1 MDLLKPSILKTL
13 AYADIFDY
21 PLTLEEI
28 NRYLLAPGAL
38 QARAPGASKLLAA
51 GKISQ
56 SGKYYFLPHR
66 QKLVDIRKTREQFSL
81 NKLRQARSIAQKL
94 AKLPNVLGVFVT
106 GALAVANTSASDDID
121 LLIITRANKLW
132 ITRFLTT
139 LYLEFM
145 GIRRRPHT
153 LKAANRICANMYLD
167 ETALSLPYAKRN
179 LYTAHEIAQAKP
191 LINKESIYERFLFA
205 NSWVL
210 QYLPNTVISPTVHRP
225 LSTVHCPLFTS
236 HRPLSTVH
244 RPPSTVHHSRL
255 LEQIAYQLQYR
266 YMKSKLTRETITPH
280 SAFFHPRATSSEV
293 LKKYGARMK
302 LFQNPKSLPDR
313 QAGKIQNLV
322 QYPHDH

>member
-1 MDLLKPSILKTL
+1 MNSLELAILKTL

-66 QKLVDIRKTREQFSL
+66 QKLVDIRKNREQFSL
-81 NKLRQARSIAQKL
+81 YKLRQARSIAQKL
-94 AKLPNVLGVFVT
+94 AKLPNVFGVFVT

-132 ITRFLTT
+132 TTRFLAT
-139 LYLEFM
+139 LYLELM
-145 GIRRRPHT
+145 GVRRRPHT

-179 LYTAHEIAQAKP
+179 LYTAHEVVQTKP
-191 LINKESIYERFLFA
+191 LINKESIYERFLSA
-205 NSWVL
+205 NRWVL
-210 QYLPNTVISPTVHRP
+210 AYLPNTVISPTVHRP
-225 LSTVHCPLFTS
+225 LPTVHS
-236 HRPLSTVH
+236 
-244 RPPSTVHHSRL
+244 SRL
-255 LEQIAYQLQYR
+255 LEQIAYQLQYA
-266 YMKSKLTRETITPH
+266 YMRRKMTRETITPH

-293 LKKYGARMK
+293 LKKYGARLK
-302 LFQNPKSLPDR
+302 LFQNPKS
-313 QAGKIQNLV
+313 KI
-322 QYPHDH
+322 